1 MPRLDAARNLP
12 LAAAPDIAMT
22 PFVLTGFA
30 VLVVCTSTLS
40 GIFGMAGG
48 VILIGVLLS
57 FMPVPAA
64 MALHG
69 ATQIAANLSRAFMW
83 RRHIRTATALFYVAG
98 ALGAVLLWSLF
109 LYVPERAHA
118 FVALGLIPFA
128 VRLVPDAWQ
137 GRPENRLDAVL
148 YGAICM
154 TAILMTGVAGPMLD
168 AFFLRG
174 KFDRREI
181 VATKSAVQSF
191 GHFAKLVYFGALID
205 DVVFE
210 EPHVLAVAIA
220 MAVLGTSLGGL
231 VLERMKDV
239 AFRRWA
245 DGIVNAV
252 SLWYLGYG
260 LYLLFVKA

>member
-1 MPRLDAARNLP
+1 
-12 LAAAPDIAMT
+12 
-22 PFVLTGFA
+22 
-30 VLVVCTSTLS
+30 
-40 GIFGMAGG
+40 
-48 VILIGVLLS
+48 
-57 FMPVPAA
+57 
-64 MALHG
+64 
-69 ATQIAANLSRAFMW
+69 
-83 RRHIRTATALFYVAG
+83 
-98 ALGAVLLWSLF
+98 
-109 LYVPERAHA
+109 
-118 FVALGLIPFA
+118 
-128 VRLVPDAWQ
+128 
-137 GRPENRLDAVL
+137 
-148 YGAICM
+148 M

-174 KFDRREI
+174 KLDRREI

-231 VLERMKDV
+231 VLARMKDV

-260 LYLLFVKA
+260 LYLMFVKA